1 MTLQVFI
8 PAIGQQEVLDQT
20 LSLLAKNAHGWV
32 DMTVIDNASLTPIVS
47 KFAKIIR
54 NEENKG
60 MVGSLAQARSL
71 CTADIL
77 VYLHSDMLI
86 HEPEWD
92 TKLLQAFEED
102 DLLGLLGVVG
112 ANKADEDGGRSGTVC
127 AFRNWQDHGH
137 RPATPVTPVAIL
149 DGCFMAFRK
158 SMMDELD
165 LPEVYGDGNE
175 YFFYDKELS
184 LSVTMASWRVGVID
198 LESEHL
204 GGQTSCS
211 EEFTKT
217 VHADLQTH
225 DTMYARSERRYIDK
239 WEKCFPVRVLSDWTV
254 HVGRKR

>member
-1 MTLQVFI
+1 MTLAVFI
-8 PAIGQQEVLDQT
+8 PALGQQEVLDQT

-102 DLLGLLGVVG
+102 PKLGLLGVVG
-112 ANKADEDGGRSGTVC
+112 AATADKNGGRSNVYC
-127 AFRNWQDHGH
+127 AFRDYKPHGAKPTKFIT
-137 RPATPVTPVAIL
+137 PAALL
-149 DGCFMAFRK
+149 DGCALIFRK
-158 SMMDELD
+158 SMMDELNMPD
-165 LPEVYGDGNE
+165 VYGDGNE
-175 YFFYDKELS
+175 FYFYDKEIS
-184 LSVTMASWRVGVID
+184 LTATMASWRVGTVNLD
-198 LESEHL
+198 CDHL
-204 GGQTSCS
+204 GGRTSLS
-211 EEFTKT
+211 QEFVEKIQS
-217 VHADLQTH
+217 DLQTH
-225 DTMYARSERRYIDK
+225 DTMYQRSESRYLAK
-239 WEKCFPVRVLSDWTV
+239 WKDVLPVHVAADWTV
-254 HVGRKR
+254 HVGRTR